1 LTTKART
8 PGWLWLVAAMTAVGP
23 ISIDMYLPGFPDI
36 EREFGVDG
44 VENTMGAY
52 LLGVAFGQLVYGPLS
67 DRFGR
72 KPPLYGAF
80 ALYAVGAL
88 ACALAVNLQMLTI
101 ARVVQA
107 LGGCAGMVIGRAIV
121 RDRSDVS
128 ETARA
133 FSTLAMI
140 VSVGPVVAPAAG
152 GVVVAAFGWR
162 ATFVFQ
168 AAVGLALLIAM
179 HALLQEVRSP
189 DAGQSDRRSAL
200 QVYAALLRD
209 RLLVG
214 HALIAGFGMGAMFG
228 YVSGAPTVLIER
240 YGLSPHAF
248 GWLIALNG
256 GAFFVASRLNI
267 RALRTSTPERVL
279 GRVIWAPL
287 AFSAALLLL
296 SELTSAPLW
305 AFVPLQ
311 LAFFVAVGC
320 INPNAFALALAPH
333 GAQAGAASAL
343 MGALQSVIAMAAG
356 FAVAYL
362 NDGEPATLAALMTVG
377 AASVVVSYLWVR
389 STPRVSLP
397 S

>member
-1 LTTKART
+1 
-8 PGWLWLVAAMTAVGP
+8 MTAVGP

-72 KPPLYGAF
+72 KPPLYAAF
-80 ALYAVGAL
+80 ALYALGAL
-88 ACALAVNLQMLTI
+88 ACALAVSLDMLTV

-128 ETARA
+128 ESARA

-140 VSVGPVVAPAAG
+140 VSVGPVIAPAAG
-152 GVVVAAFGWR
+152 GVVVAALGWR

-168 AAVGLALLIAM
+168 AAVGVGLLVAM
-179 HALLQEVRSP
+179 HALLTEVRSP
-189 DAGQSDRRSAL
+189 EAAPPTSPLRA
-200 QVYAALLRD
+200 YAMLLRD
-209 RLLVG
+209 RVLVG
-214 HALIAGFGMGAMFG
+214 NALIAGFGMGAMFG

-240 YGLSPHAF
+240 YGLSAHAF
-248 GWLIALNG
+248 GSLIALNG

-279 GRVIWAPL
+279 QRFIWAPFAL
-287 AFSAALLLL
+287 SVALLLVSL
-296 SELTSAPLW
+296 LTSTPLW

-311 LAFFVAVGC
+311 LAFFVSVGC
-320 INPNAFALALAPH
+320 INPNAFALALARH

-343 MGALQSVIAMAAG
+343 MGALQSVIAMTAG
-356 FAVAYL
+356 FAVAYF
-362 NDGEPATLAALMTVG
+362 NDGEPATLAEIMTVG
-377 AASVVVSYLWVR
+377 GALVVVSYLWVA
-389 STPRVSLP
+389 PRERP
-397 S
+397 